1 MQFADDDAPVP
12 TTIESA
18 AVALPE
24 SAKGMA

>member
-1 MQFADDDAPVP
+1 MQFADDDAPAP
-12 TTIESA
+12 AAIESA